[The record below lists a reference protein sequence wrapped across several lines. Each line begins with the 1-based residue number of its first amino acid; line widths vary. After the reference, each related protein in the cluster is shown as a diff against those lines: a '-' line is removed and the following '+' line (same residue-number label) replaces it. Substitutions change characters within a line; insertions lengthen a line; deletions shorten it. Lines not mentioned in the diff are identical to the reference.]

1 MPYQLINILDKRK
14 YKLLCSDMY
23 DSDIFK
29 MNDKRNNK
37 YNIKNF

>member
-1 MPYQLINILDKRK
+1 MKIIDILDKRK

-29 MNDKRNNK
+29 MLF
-37 YNIKNF
+37 IF